1 MTARINVSIAMA
13 TVAIFSGLVRTD
25 PAQAIGLV
33 AGDSFYSDSSSF
45 FGNTNGLQTINF
57 EGLAIPDSPGGSQ
70 SLEYLTQNTN
80 TINGVKFTGARL
92 AHKGGANRFASYL
105 FSGDFLFGSPCN
117 GSGSGCTS
125 ITALLPKGITAVG
138 ASLSTFVPA
147 EYPPFYPTTSF
158 TISLADGSAQ
168 VISGKSGFAGFT
180 SSSDISS
187 IAFSIP
193 ASNFANGDPYY
204 LALDDFRFGSANPAT
219 SVPEPFT
226 VIGTLVGGSA
236 ALRMRKKLKL
246 AAK

>member
-1 MTARINVSIAMA
+1 VTARINVSIAMA

-45 FGNTNGLQTINF
+45 FGNTNGLQTIEF
-57 EGLAIPDSPGGSQ
+57 EGLAIPDSPGSGQ
-70 SLEYLTQNTN
+70 SFQDLNLNDN
-80 TINGVKFTGARL
+80 TIDGVKFTGASL
-92 AHKGGANRFASYL
+92 AHKGGANRFAAYL

-117 GSGSGCTS
+117 GSGSGCG

-138 ASLSTFVPA
+138 ASLSTFVPG
-147 EYPPFYPTTSF
+147 EFPPFFPTTSF

-193 ASNFANGDPYY
+193 ASNLYHPYY
-204 LALDDFRFGSANPAT
+204 QTFLALDDFRFGSANPAT

-226 VIGTLVGGSA
+226 VIGTLVGGTA
-236 ALRMRKKLKL
+236 AFRMRNKLKL

>member
-1 MTARINVSIAMA
+1 MA
-13 TVAIFSGLVRTD
+13 TVAIFSGFVRTD

-45 FGNTNGLQTINF
+45 FGNTNGLQTIDF
-57 EGLAIPDSPGGSQ
+57 EGLAIPNSPGGSQ

-80 TINGVKFTGARL
+80 TINGVKFTGASL
-92 AHKGGANRFASYL
+92 AHKGGANRFAAYI
-105 FSGDFLFGSPCN
+105 FSGDFLFGNACN
-117 GSGSGCTS
+117 GSGSGCG

-147 EYPPFYPTTSF
+147 EVPFFLPTTSF

-193 ASNFANGDPYY
+193 VNNLYRPYY
-204 LALDDFRFGSANPAT
+204 LPLLALDDFRFGSANPAT

-236 ALRMRKKLKL
+236 ALRMRKKLRL

>member
-1 MTARINVSIAMA
+1 VTARINVSIAMA

-45 FGNTNGLQTINF
+45 FGNTNGLQTIYF
-57 EGLAIPDSPGGSQ
+57 EELAIPNSPGGAQ
-70 SLEYLTQNTN
+70 SFQDLNLIDN
-80 TINGVKFTGARL
+80 TIDGVKFTGARL
-92 AHKGGANRFASYL
+92 AHKGGANPFARYL
-105 FSGDFLFGSPCN
+105 FAGDFLFGSSCN
-117 GSGSGCTS
+117 GSGSDCG

-168 VISGKSGFAGFT
+168 VISGKNGFAGFT

-187 IAFSIP
+187 IAFSSP
-193 ASNFANGDPYY
+193 ASNFPDLPYDI
-204 LALDDFRFGSANPAT
+204 ALDDFRFGSANPAT

-226 VIGTLVGGSA
+226 IIGTLVGGTA
-236 ALRMRKKLKL
+236 AFRMRKKLKL

>member
-57 EGLAIPDSPGGSQ
+57 EGLAIPNSPGGAQ
-70 SLEYLTQNTN
+70 SFQDLNLNDN

-92 AHKGGANRFASYL
+92 AHQGGANPFARYTV
-105 FSGDFLFGSPCN
+105 SGDFLFGSPCN
-117 GSGSGCTS
+117 GSGSGCG

-147 EYPPFYPTTSF
+147 EVPLFFPTTSF

-187 IAFSIP
+187 IAFSSP
-193 ASNFANGDPYY
+193 ASNFPDLPYY
-204 LALDDFRFGSANPAT
+204 IALDNFRFGSANPAT

-236 ALRMRKKLKL
+236 ALRMRKKLRL

>member
-1 MTARINVSIAMA
+1 VTARINVSIAMA
-13 TVAIFSGLVRTD
+13 TVAIFSGFVRTD
-25 PAQAIGLV
+25 PAQAIGLI

-45 FGNTNGLQTINF
+45 FSNTNGLQTIDF
-57 EGLAIPDSPGGSQ
+57 EGLFSPIAPGGSQ
-70 SLEYLTQNTN
+70 NLQDLTQNTN
-80 TINGVKFTGARL
+80 TINGIKFAGSNL
-92 AHKGGANRFASYL
+92 GVAHKGGANRFAAYI
-105 FSGDFLFGSPCN
+105 FSGDFLFSNACDV
-117 GSGSGCTS
+117 SGCGSTS

-138 ASLSTFVPA
+138 ASLSTLQNTL
-147 EYPPFYPTTSF
+147 PPTFSTSF

-168 VISGKSGFAGFT
+168 VISGNSGFTGFT

-193 ASNFANGDPYY
+193 VSNFAARPYY
-204 LALDDFRFGSANPAT
+204 LALDDFRFGSANAAT

-236 ALRMRKKLKL
+236 ALRMRKKLRL

>member
-1 MTARINVSIAMA
+1 VTARINVSIAMA

-57 EGLAIPDSPGGSQ
+57 EGLAIPNSPGSGQ
-70 SLEYLTQNTN
+70 SLNDN
-80 TINGVKFTGARL
+80 TIDGVKFTGASL
-92 AHKGGANRFASYL
+92 AHKGGANRFAAYI
-105 FSGDFLFGSPCN
+105 FSGDFLFGNACN
-117 GSGSGCTS
+117 GSGSGCG

-147 EYPPFYPTTSF
+147 EVPFFLPTTSF

-193 ASNFANGDPYY
+193 VSNFANGNPYY
-204 LALDDFRFGSANPAT
+204 RDLLALDDFRFGSANAAT

-236 ALRMRKKLKL
+236 ALRMRKKLRL